1 MPPSF
6 SFSSAAPP
14 AWSMWPWVRM
24 ILSTTKPACLTPA
37 SIRSR
42 SPPGSTTTPRLVSSS
57 HSNVQFCWN
66 GVTGTMAALSGIKG
80 DGAPVSV
87 SRLRGR
93 PWPAWLHHLG
103 RCWAPRSAKSDRQQA
118 RTAHGTLGPLD
129 FAGETE
135 LRDPFQEFLDRN
147 RHLQARQIGADAA
160 MDAETEGGVAI
171 FLAIN
176 DDLIGVR
183 EHVRIAVGSRERE
196 QHHLA
201 RLEGATV
208 DRRLLLDLARHRHRR
223 VGAQELL
230 DGKRHQLRLV
240 DQAAAVLGGLGQV
253 PQARPDRAPG
263 GVDASDQQKPQRTD
277 NVLRLHR
284 LAVELGFVQVANEI
298 VGGLLQ
304 ALVDMPHEIVGHL
317 VHRLHQGTIVG
328 DAVLQDTLDPL
339 AIELA
344 VVLRHAEQMRDQAH
358 RNFLGVFGG

>member
-80 DGAPVSV
+80 DGAPVS
-87 SRLRGR
+87 
-93 PWPAWLHHLG
+93 
-103 RCWAPRSAKSDRQQA
+103 APRSAKSDRQQA

-147 RHLQARQIGADAA
+147 RHLQAREVGADAA

-176 DDLIGVR
+176 DDLIVVR

-201 RLEGATV
+201 GLEGATV

-223 VGAQELL
+223 VGAQE
-230 DGKRHQLRLV
+230 
-240 DQAAAVLGGLGQV
+240 
-253 PQARPDRAPG
+253 
-263 GVDASDQQKPQRTD
+263 
-277 NVLRLHR
+277 
-284 LAVELGFVQVANEI
+284 
-298 VGGLLQ
+298 
-304 ALVDMPHEIVGHL
+304 
-317 VHRLHQGTIVG
+317 
-328 DAVLQDTLDPL
+328 
-339 AIELA
+339 
-344 VVLRHAEQMRDQAH
+344 
-358 RNFLGVFGG
+358 